1 MPNSK
6 NKKSV
11 NVDKETYESFEYM
24 YPKLTALFINRALFL
39 ASQNKDLFEE
49 IFFNK
54 IFLEV
59 K

>member
-6 NKKSV
+6 NKKAV

-24 YPKLTALFINRALFL
+24 YPKLTSLFINRALFL
-39 ASQNKDLFEE
+39 ASQDRELFET

-54 IFLEV
+54 LFLEV